1 MSDSSSDDS
10 YSNLISNYA
19 SSRVKTVILKNI
31 TDGANTF
38 EDFNNVEEIENK
50 ESDISQIKSSVDEDK
65 LEGDKSDVDKK
76 KTYQRKYSD
85 RSLIEDFDDLM
96 HISIPI
102 KEVVKWAAQLLLAL
116 EKLHRLGVVC

>member
-38 EDFNNVEEIENK
+38 EDFRNVEEIENK
-50 ESDISQIKSSVDEDK
+50 ESDISQIKSSVDADK

-85 RSLIEDFDDLM
+85 RSLIEDFDDVM